1 MSAPVAVAVVS
12 WNTRELLAD
21 CLRSLEDDAAAG
33 RAEVWVVDNAST
45 DGSAA
50 LVRERFGW
58 ARLIAS
64 EENLGFG
71 SAVNRVA
78 AATRCPWI
86 APANAD
92 VALEPGALAALLEAG
107 EADGGAGAVAPRL
120 VLPDGTT
127 QHSVYAF
134 PTLPFTAAFNLGL
147 HRVVPGL
154 GDRLALEGF
163 WDPERPRR
171 VPWAIAAFL
180 LVRRQAWDA
189 AGGFDESQWMYAEDL
204 DLGWRLARAG
214 WATRYVP
221 AARVRH
227 ESSASTA
234 QAWGDERTARWL
246 RSTYAWMLRRRG
258 APVTRAVA
266 AVNVAGALARA
277 ALLTPAARV
286 APGRYE
292 HARAANAGWARL
304 HCMGLGPRDTLLAH
318 R

>member
-1 MSAPVAVAVVS
+1 VSAPVAVAVVS
-12 WNTRELLAD
+12 WNTRELLAA
-21 CLRSLEDDAAAG
+21 CLGSLEAEARAG

-50 LVRERFGW
+50 LVRDRYEW
-58 ARLIAS
+58 ARLVAS
-64 EENLGFG
+64 RENLGFG
-71 SAVNRVA
+71 AAVNRVA
-78 AATRCPWI
+78 AATDCPWI

-92 VALEPGALAALLEAG
+92 VALEPGALATLLAAG
-107 EADGGAGAVAPRL
+107 EADPSAGVLAPRL
-120 VLPDGTT
+120 VLPDGRT

-134 PTLPFTAAFNLGL
+134 PTLPFTLAFNAGL

-154 GDRLALEGF
+154 GDRLLLEGF
-163 WDPERPRR
+163 WDAEQPRR

-180 LVRRQAWDA
+180 LVHRQAWNA
-189 AGGFDESQWMYAEDL
+189 AGGFDDGQWMYAEDL

-221 AARVRH
+221 GARVRH
-227 ESSASTA
+227 ESSASTR
-234 QAWGDERTARWL
+234 QAWGEERTARWL

-266 AVNVAGALARA
+266 AVNVAGALGRA

-286 APGRYE
+286 APDRYE

-304 HCMGLGPRDTLLAH
+304 HRMGLGAKESLLVH